1 MQINVEVRNL
11 VGMKKAQEEFENL
24 RQIVGHVI
32 KTGDREPLGKC
43 LNLVLCQASIGGM
56 YEVSLGFVH
65 WQVLTGAPGTGKT
78 TFARLLYRFMHAHGI
93 LPSKSEKFIGVPS
106 FWVDHSFFE

>member
-1 MQINVEVRNL
+1 MQIKSEVGNL

-43 LNLVLCQASIGGM
+43 LNLVL
-56 YEVSLGFVH
+56 
-65 WQVLTGAPGTGKT
+65 
-78 TFARLLYRFMHAHGI
+78 FARHLSVACM
-93 LPSKSEKFIGVPS
+93 KSP
-106 FWVDHSFFE
+106 

>member
-1 MQINVEVRNL
+1 MQIKSEVDNL

-56 YEVSLGFVH
+56 YEVSLGFGALAGADRRSRHRQNDICQASLPLHARTWYLAFEKREVH
-65 WQVLTGAPGTGKT
+65 RSA
-78 TFARLLYRFMHAHGI
+78 FI
-93 LPSKSEKFIGVPS
+93 LG
-106 FWVDHSFFE
+106 